1 MAGAEYSD
9 FETVTGML
17 SYFGVGAAA
26 GFVTNLV
33 SPAASEQD
41 STAMLVAH
49 TGVQAGAS
57 LLLLQQLMKMAMPT
71 RENWLPPCS
80 DASAIVG
87 LVLAQPRLRDAI
99 DILLKRLDAVAKE
112 ATGMVPP
119 AVEQP
124 PAATAPAPA
133 E

>member
-1 MAGAEYSD
+1 MSGAEYND

-17 SYFGVGAAA
+17 SYLGVGLVS
-26 GFVTNLV
+26 GFTADLV
-33 SPAASEQD
+33 SPAPSELD
-41 STAMLVAH
+41 STAALVAH
-49 TGVQAGAS
+49 VGVQSAAS
-57 LLLLQQLMKMAMPT
+57 LLLLQQLMKMSFPR
-71 RENWLPPCS
+71 RETWLPPCS

-87 LVLAQPRLRDAI
+87 LVLAQPNLRGAL
-99 DILLKRLDAVAKE
+99 DILLKRLNAAAKE

>member
-17 SYFGVGAAA
+17 SYLGVGLAA
-26 GFVTNLV
+26 GFVVN
-33 SPAASEQD
+33 AASPTPSGED
-41 STAMLVAH
+41 STAALVAH

-57 LLLLQQLMKMAMPT
+57 LLLLQQLMRMSMPR

-87 LVLAQPRLRDAI
+87 LILAQPRLRDAL
-99 DILLKRLDAVAKE
+99 DILLKRLDAAAKE
-112 ATGMVPP
+112 AVGMVPP
-119 AVEQP
+119 AVVQP
-124 PAATAPAPA
+124 PAATQPAPA